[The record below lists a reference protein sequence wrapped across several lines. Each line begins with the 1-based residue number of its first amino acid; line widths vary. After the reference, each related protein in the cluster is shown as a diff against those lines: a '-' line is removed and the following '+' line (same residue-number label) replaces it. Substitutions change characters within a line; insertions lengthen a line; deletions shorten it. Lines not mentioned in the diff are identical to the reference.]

1 MTSCGTSSPNAVL
14 LGDQVPRIL
23 SAPPRFGSAGGE
35 TIELAREAGLI
46 TDPWQ
51 QLVLR
56 EAMGEDVRGKWAA
69 FEVGLCVPRQNGKG
83 GCLEARELGG
93 LFLLDE
99 VIVHSAH
106 QFETA
111 LAAFARLLEL
121 IESNP
126 WLDQQVRRVSRAH
139 GEEGIKLRGGGL
151 IKFKTRTKSGG
162 RGLSGDLV
170 ILDEAMI
177 LSELAIG
184 ALLPLVSARPNPQI
198 WYTGSAVDADV
209 HDSGRV
215 FAGIRERGLAGGDP
229 SLVYIEFSCEE
240 GADPSDPR
248 EHARANPAYGIRISP
263 EYVRNEWRTLKH
275 QGRTFYVERLGIG
288 NWPKPEEEI
297 KPAFDPDRW
306 VVLKDR
312 DPEWAVVPK
321 RTLPPVC
328 IALDETPDRK
338 WVTIGAAALLANG
351 NVHVEIGYHQE
362 PVGLSIVSTVV
373 GLVGRWDPVAVVF
386 DRQSPIASIMPD
398 LIARGLEPETTTPAQ
413 MAQAIGGLW
422 QAAKDGTVSHTG
434 DELILDAVKGS
445 TWREVSGTQGG
456 KALTRIGAAVISPL
470 VTCGLARWGLI
481 QFSSRLPAPP
491 PPPPVVDRM
500 PADADGLLADMNN
513 LMTTGF

>member
-1 MTSCGTSSPNAVL
+1 MS
-14 LGDQVPRIL
+14 
-23 SAPPRFGSAGGE
+23 SAGEE
-35 TIELAREAGLI
+35 TVGLAREAGLI

-51 QLVLR
+51 ELVLY

-83 GCLEARELGG
+83 GILEARELGG
-93 LFLLDE
+93 LFLINEL
-99 VIVHSAH
+99 IVHTAH
-106 QFETA
+106 QFETS

-139 GEEGIKLRGGGL
+139 GEEGIKLRNGAQ

-177 LSELAIG
+177 LSELAVG
-184 ALLPLVSARPNPQI
+184 ALLPLVSAKPNPQI

-209 HDSGRV
+209 HDAGRV
-215 FAGIRERGLAGGDP
+215 FAGIRERGLTGTDP

-240 GADPSDPR
+240 GADPTDPR

-263 EYVRNEWRTLKH
+263 EYVRNEYRSLRH
-275 QGRTFYVERLGIG
+275 QGNTFLVERLGIG

-306 VVLKDR
+306 VVLKNR
-312 DPEWAVVPK
+312 DPEFAVVPK
-321 RTLPPVC
+321 RTLPPLC
-328 IALDETPDRK
+328 IALDETPDRQ
-338 WVTIGAAALLANG
+338 WVTIAAAALLANG
-351 NVHVEIGYHQE
+351 NVHVEVGYHQA
-362 PVGLSIVSTVV
+362 PVALSIVSTIV

-386 DRQSPIASIMPD
+386 DRQSPIASIQPD
-398 LIARGLEPETTTPAQ
+398 LIARELEPETTTPAQ
-413 MAQAIGGLW
+413 MAQAVGGLW

-434 DELILDAVKGS
+434 DQLILDAVRGS
-445 TWREVSGTQGG
+445 TWRDVSGTNGG
-456 KALTRIGAAVISPL
+456 RALTRIGASVISPL
-470 VTCGLARWGLI
+470 VAVALARWGLI
-481 QFSSRLPAPP
+481 QFSSRLPAAPP
-491 PPPPVVDRM
+491 PAPVVDKL
-500 PADADGLLADMNN
+500 PADALLGDLNN

>member
-1 MTSCGTSSPNAVL
+1 MNSRGAVL
-14 LGDQVPRIL
+14 IGDQTPRIL
-23 SAPPRFGSAGGE
+23 SAPPRVSSAGEE

-51 QLVLR
+51 DLVLR

-69 FEVGLCVPRQNGKG
+69 FEVGLCVARQNGKG
-83 GCLEARELGG
+83 GILEARELGG
-93 LFLLDE
+93 LFLIGEL
-99 VIVHSAH
+99 IVHTAH
-106 QFETA
+106 QFETS

-139 GEEGIKLRGGGL
+139 GEEGIKLRTGAQ

-209 HDSGRV
+209 HDAGRV
-215 FAGIRERGLAGGDP
+215 FAGIRQRGLAGGDP
-229 SLVYIEFSCEE
+229 SLVYLEWSCEE
-240 GADPSDPR
+240 GADPEDPR
-248 EHARANPAYGIRISP
+248 EQARSNPAYGIRISP
-263 EYVRNEWRTLKH
+263 EYVVNEFRTLRH
-275 QGRTFYVERLGIG
+275 QGRTFYVERLSIG
-288 NWPKPEEEI
+288 NWPQPDEEI

-306 VVLKDR
+306 VLLKNL
-312 DPEWAVVPK
+312 DPQFAVVPRRK
-321 RTLPPVC
+321 MPPVC
-328 IALDETPDRK
+328 IALDQTPDRQ
-338 WVTIGAAALLANG
+338 WVTIAAAVLLADG
-351 NVHVEIGYHQE
+351 SVHVEVGYHQS
-362 PVGLSIVSTVV
+362 PVALSIVSTVF

-386 DRQSPIASIMPD
+386 DRQSPIASITPD
-398 LIARGLEPETTTPAQ
+398 LIARDLEPETTTPAQ

-434 DELILDAVKGS
+434 DPLILDAVKGS
-445 TWREVSGTQGG
+445 TWRDVTGTNGG
-456 KALTRIGAAVISPL
+456 KALTRIGTAVISPL
-470 VTCGLARWGLI
+470 VAPALARWGLI
-481 QFSSRLPAPP
+481 QFSSRLPAAAPP
-491 PPPPVVDRM
+491 SPVVDHVARD
-500 PADADGLLADMNN
+500 PSNAGDQNN
-513 LMTTGF
+513 LMLAGF

>member
-1 MTSCGTSSPNAVL
+1 MTSFANAVL
-14 LGDQVPRIL
+14 LGDQEPRIH
-23 SAPPRFGSAGGE
+23 SAPRRVSSAGEE
-35 TIELAREAGLI
+35 TVALSREAGLI

-51 QLVLR
+51 ELVLH

-83 GCLEARELGG
+83 GILEGRELGG

-99 VIVHSAH
+99 LIVHTAH

-139 GEEGIKLRGGGL
+139 GEEGIKLKSGGQ

-177 LSELAIG
+177 LSELAVG
-184 ALLPLVSARPNPQI
+184 ALLPLVSARKNPQI

-215 FAGIRERGLAGGDP
+215 FARIRERGLTGTDP
-229 SLVYIEFSCEE
+229 SLVYLEWSCKP
-240 GADPSDPR
+240 GADPTDPR
-248 EHARANPAYGIRISP
+248 EHARANPAYAIRISP
-263 EYVRNEWRTLKH
+263 EYVVNEQRTL
-275 QGRTFYVERLGIG
+275 QFQPNTFNVERLGIG

-297 KPAFDPDRW
+297 KPAFDPNRW
-306 VVLKDR
+306 ALLKNL
-312 DPEWAVVPK
+312 DPIFAVVPRRK
-321 RTLPPVC
+321 MPPIC
-328 IALDETPDRK
+328 IALDETPDRN
-338 WVTIGAAALLANG
+338 WVTIAAAVLLADG
-351 NVHVEIGYHQE
+351 SVHVEVGYHQA
-362 PVGLSIVSTVV
+362 PVALSIVATVI

-386 DRQSPIASIMPD
+386 DRQSPIASIQPD
-398 LIARGLEPETTTPAQ
+398 LIARGFEPETTTPAQ

-434 DELILDAVKGS
+434 DPLILDAVKGS
-445 TWREVSGTQGG
+445 TWREVTGTNGG
-456 KALTRIGAAVISPL
+456 KALTRIGTAVISPL
-470 VTCGLARWGLI
+470 VAPALARWGLI
-481 QFSSRLPAPP
+481 QFSSRLPAAPP
-491 PPPPVVDRM
+491 PKPVVDQL
-500 PADADGLLADMNN
+500 PAGAANALGSSDN
-513 LMTTGF
+513 LMLTGF